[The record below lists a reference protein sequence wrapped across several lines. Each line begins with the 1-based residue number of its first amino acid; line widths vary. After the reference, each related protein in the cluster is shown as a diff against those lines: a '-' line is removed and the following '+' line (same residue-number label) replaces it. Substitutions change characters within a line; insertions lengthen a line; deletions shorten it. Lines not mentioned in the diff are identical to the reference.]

1 MNGKNWMVN
10 KENQIIFN
18 FCIIRI
24 LMAKFNTYIEH
35 PEIGSWRDL
44 CVNEGELCRY
54 TKGKEFVSIGRVA
67 RYIGY
72 VKSGTLKYIAYD
84 DSGAEHIV
92 GLEFAGEFVA
102 DFPFSLRGEPSRV
115 AIVADSVCEIYQYS
129 VRELTER
136 LKSDAGLSELVTK
149 STELLFSQTYD
160 RYIALYCQSPEKR
173 YYNLIANH
181 PDLFELFSLKDIAS
195 FLNVTPT
202 YLSRIR
208 KKLGK

>member
-1 MNGKNWMVN
+1 MNGKDWMMN

-24 LMAKFNTYIEH
+24 LMAKFNTYIEY
-35 PEIGSWRDL
+35 PEIERWRDL

-54 TKGKEFVSIGRVA
+54 AKGEEFVSIGRVA

-72 VKSGTLKYIAYD
+72 VKSGTLKYVAYD

-115 AIVADSVCEIYQYS
+115 AIVADSVCEIYRYS
-129 VRELTER
+129 VKELMVR
-136 LKSDAGLSELVTK
+136 LKSDSGLSELVTK

-173 YYNLIANH
+173 YSNLIANH
-181 PDLFELFSLKDIAS
+181 PDLFDLYSLKDIAS

-208 KKLGK
+208 KKVGQ

>member
-1 MNGKNWMVN
+1 
-10 KENQIIFN
+10 
-18 FCIIRI
+18 
-24 LMAKFNTYIEH
+24 MAKFNTYIEH
-35 PEIGSWRDL
+35 PEIERWRDL

-54 TKGKEFVSIGRVA
+54 NKGEEFVGVVRVA

-72 VKSGTLKYIAYD
+72 VKSGTLKYVAYD
-84 DSGAEHIV
+84 ESGVEHVV

-115 AIVADSVCEIYQYS
+115 AIIADSNCEIYRYP
-129 VRELTER
+129 VRTLIDR
-136 LKSDAGLSELVTK
+136 LKSDTALSALVTK

-160 RYIALYCQSPEKR
+160 RYLSLYCQSPEQR
-173 YYNLIANH
+173 YQTLVLHH
-181 PDLFELFSLKDIAS
+181 PDIFELFSLKDIAS

-208 KKLGK
+208 KKHGDN

>member
-1 MNGKNWMVN
+1 
-10 KENQIIFN
+10 
-18 FCIIRI
+18 
-24 LMAKFNTYIEH
+24 MAKFNTYIEH
-35 PEIGSWRDL
+35 PEVERWRVL

-54 TKGKEFVSIGRVA
+54 AKGEEFVSIGRVA

-72 VKSGTLKYIAYD
+72 VKSGTLKYVAYD
-84 DSGAEHIV
+84 DSGTEYIV

-115 AIVADSVCEIYQYS
+115 TIVADSVCEIYRFS

-160 RYIALYCQSPEKR
+160 RYLQLYCQSPERR
-173 YYNLIANH
+173 YQTLVFHH
-181 PDLFELFSLKDIAS
+181 PHIFELFSLKDIAS

-208 KKLGK
+208 KKLGR

>member
-1 MNGKNWMVN
+1 MNGK

-35 PEIGSWRDL
+35 PEIERWRDL

-54 TKGKEFVSIGRVA
+54 AKGEEFACIGRIA

-72 VKSGTLKYIAYD
+72 VKSGTLKYVAYD

-115 AIVADSVCEIYQYS
+115 AIVADSVCEIYRFS

-136 LKSDAGLSELVTK
+136 LKSDTELSELVTK

-160 RYIALYCQSPEKR
+160 RYLQLYCQSPEQR
-173 YYNLIANH
+173 YQTLVFHH
-181 PDLFELFSLKDIAS
+181 PNIFELFSLKDIAS

-208 KKLGK
+208 RKLGK